1 MKSRF
6 ARLSIV
12 DHMLLMTEKP
22 HWPQHIGGLCVVD
35 AHPLADA
42 RGSLDLEMVKRGL
55 DRRLVRVPEL
65 RRVIWRTS
73 PFCGRP
79 VWVDDLDFSL
89 DHHVHVKAVA
99 PPGDEAALL
108 ATTELLLR
116 PLLDRS
122 HPLWELWLLTGLEGG
137 RLGLLF
143 KVHHAIADGLAAV
156 ALTSSFFDAEPGA
169 DDHTGTTWTP
179 APGPTTWQLLTD
191 NLGGRLASLGPVAAH
206 PVRTARTIAATIGT
220 AARMMPEITAAP
232 RTSLNQR
239 LGEERRLGAV
249 HLDVETARAVAHA
262 RGGKINDVVLDVVA
276 GGLRELLLAR
286 GELTEGLELIA
297 AVPVSLRRS
306 GTARELGNA
315 LGVFSVRLPVWE
327 ADAAR
332 RLELIAEATKAA
344 KATQSSI
351 DQANQAGL
359 VIIGW
364 LEAAGLHVRERQRM
378 INLMVSNVAG
388 PTFPLYVLS
397 ARIEDVMPFMPPFGN
412 ATLTFVGLSYCGR
425 LNLMFVA
432 DKNACPDLDVL
443 VRGMNKAWQQLLT
456 IRAAA

>member
-1 MKSRF
+1 MKSRVT
-6 ARLSIV
+6 RLSVV
-12 DHMLLMTEKP
+12 DHILLITEKP
-22 HWPQHIGGLCVVD
+22 HWPQHIGGLCLVD
-35 AHPLADA
+35 AQQLADS
-42 RGSLDLEMVKRGL
+42 RGSLDLGMIKRGL
-55 DRRLVRVPEL
+55 DRRLVRAPEL
-65 RRVIWRTS
+65 RRVIRRT
-73 PFCGRP
+73 PLFCGRP
-79 VWVDDLDFSL
+79 VWVDDPDFSI

-156 ALTSSFFDAEPGA
+156 ALMSSFFDTETGA
-169 DDHTGTTWTP
+169 SDPASTTWTP
-179 APGPTTWQLLTD
+179 APAPATWRLLTD
-191 NLGGRLASLGPVAAH
+191 NLRGRLASLGTVVAH
-206 PVRTARTIAATIGT
+206 PFGTARTIATTIRT
-220 AARMMPEITAAP
+220 AARMMPEMNAAP

-239 LGEERRLGAV
+239 LGEERRLGVV
-249 HLDVETARAVAHA
+249 HLDVETARAAGRA
-262 RGGKINDVVLDVVA
+262 QGGKVNDVVLDIVA

-297 AVPVSLRRS
+297 AVPVSTRRS
-306 GTARELGNA
+306 GAARELGNA

-327 ADAAR
+327 ADTAR
-332 RLELIAEATKAA
+332 RLQLIVAATTAA
-344 KATQSSI
+344 KATLSSI
-351 DQANQAGL
+351 EQANSAGL

-378 INLMVSNVAG
+378 INFMVSNVAG
-388 PTFPLYVLS
+388 PTFPIYVLG
-397 ARIEDVMPFMPPFGN
+397 ARIENVMPFMPPFGN
-412 ATLTFVGLSYCGR
+412 ATLTFVALSYCGR

-432 DKNACPDLDVL
+432 DRKACPDLDVL
-443 VRGMNKAWQQLLT
+443 VRGMNRAWRELSL